1 MGFIILPLKGYLA
14 RTYLKETCTMQPS
27 YNINILVIEDNPGDQ
42 FLLTELLRSSGFNE
56 GLTSVSASMREA
68 LILLE
73 NNKVDI
79 VLLDLT
85 LPDSSGIESF
95 LALEKYIQ
103 IVPVVILSGMS
114 DMKVALDAINL
125 GAQDYLIKGDFD
137 EKLLAKTILYSIERS
152 NSLRALKESNE
163 KYDFISKATNDMIW
177 DWDLVTG
184 VVNRS
189 KEGWKKILRVVDGE
203 VPTHQRGWDDRVH
216 PDDREKVAAVHNAV
230 LSDKSDFF
238 EIECRVQRDDRTYA
252 YIHDRG
258 FVIRNRQDNAIK
270 LIGATRDITERKEA
284 EIMLANSEKRFR
296 ALIENSSDGLIIVDA
311 SGVTLDISPSAQ
323 RILSYTRQEYMNTDS
338 FSHIHASHKEM
349 VSQALIN
356 LVKVADASTSI
367 EYMYQRGTGDYT
379 WIEATFH
386 NQMHEPVVNA
396 IVINFRDIS
405 ERKMVEEEL
414 KKLSHIARETN
425 NAVVITDA
433 EGHIQWVNEAFTRI
447 TEYAL
452 SEVIGK
458 TPGNCLQGAETSPVT
473 VRYMRIKLAN
483 ERSFDCDLIN
493 YTKSG
498 EKYWIR
504 IQCQPQFDNQ
514 NKLIGWF
521 ALTTNITNEKEADN
535 NIKISEEKYRSLFEF
550 NPNAIIVWDPADFR
564 VLEVNNRAVQEYG
577 YSKEEFL
584 KITVLHFR
592 PASDYTRMR
601 ALAKAFFE
609 NNALTYTVTREHVHK
624 NGEILPMNYVSR
636 CISYKG
642 KIAILSMGTN
652 MKEKLKLEKELEDER
667 TQKQFEI
674 TEAVITAQEK
684 ERKEIGEE
692 LHDNVNQILAG
703 SLLYLGLS
711 RKDIA
716 REIPFLKET
725 EKLIN
730 AAIFELRNLS
740 HSLIP
745 PRLPESELSEALDN
759 IIKITSVTG
768 IAVYKEF
775 VHIEKELISPKLQL
789 SIYRIVQEQFGNILK
804 HAQAKN
810 IYLSVVNQNN
820 VVQLSIKD
828 DGKGFDTR
836 IKSKGVGL
844 MNIKARA
851 SLFDSKVAIRS
862 AVGRGCELKISF
874 IQTERTASSA
884 AVNDDE

>member
-1 MGFIILPLKGYLA
+1 
-14 RTYLKETCTMQPS
+14 MQPS

-42 FLLTELLRSSGFNE
+42 FLLTELLKSSGFGE
-56 GLTSVSASMREA
+56 GSTSTSASMNEA
-68 LILLE
+68 LVLLDH
-73 NNKVDI
+73 NKVDI
-79 VLLDLT
+79 ILLDLT

-95 LALEKYIQ
+95 LALQKYIQ
-103 IVPVVILSGMS
+103 LVPVVILSGMS

-163 KYDFISKATNDMIW
+163 KYDIISKATNDMIW
-177 DWDLVTG
+177 DWHLETG

-189 KEGWKKILRVVDGE
+189 KEGWKKILRVEDENVPHGE
-203 VPTHQRGWDDRVH
+203 NDWDSRIH
-216 PDDREKVAAVHNAV
+216 PDDRDDVEIVKDGLNENG
-230 LSDKSDFF
+230 KDFF
-238 EIECRVQRDDRTYA
+238 EVECRVKRNDGSYA

-258 FVIRNRQDNAIK
+258 FVIRNEHGKAVRMM
-270 LIGATRDITERKEA
+270 GATQDITERKEA
-284 EIMLANSEKRFR
+284 ELKLANSEKRFR

-311 SGVTLDISPSAQ
+311 LGSTLDISPSAQ
-323 RILSYTRQEYMNTDS
+323 RILGYSREVFMAMDG
-338 FSHIHASHKEM
+338 FEPIHPLHKQLVAE
-349 VSQALIN
+349 LLLG
-356 LVKVADASTSI
+356 LVKEADATSTI
-367 EYMYQRGTGDYT
+367 EYLYKKKDGQYT
-379 WIEATFH
+379 WIESTFH

-405 ERKMVEEEL
+405 ERKAVEEEL
-414 KKLSHIARETN
+414 KKLSQIARETN

-433 EGHIQWVNEAFTRI
+433 AGKIQWVNEAFTAI
-447 TEYAL
+447 TEFSL
-452 SEVIGK
+452 SDVVGK
-458 TPGNCLQGAETSPVT
+458 KPGECLQGPETSLIAI
-473 VRYMRIKLAN
+473 RYMRIKLSN
-483 ERSFDCDLIN
+483 KRPFDCDVIN
-493 YTKSG
+493 YKKSG

-514 NKLIGWF
+514 HNLIGWF
-521 ALTTNITNEKEADN
+521 AITTNITSEKEADK
-535 NIKISEEKYRSLFEF
+535 NIKLSEEKYRSLFDF
-550 NPNAIIVWDPADFR
+550 NPNSIVIWDPVTFH
-564 VLEVNNRAVQEYG
+564 VLEVNSKAAQEYG

-584 KITVLHFR
+584 KMTVLDFR
-592 PASDYTRMR
+592 AASDYNRVR
-601 ALAKAFFE
+601 ALAKAFIE
-609 NNALTYTVTREHVHK
+609 NNALTYTATREHLHK
-624 NGEILPMNYVSR
+624 TGEILPMNYVSR
-636 CISYKG
+636 CIRYKG
-642 KIAILSMGTN
+642 KIAILAMGTN
-652 MKEKLKLEKELEDER
+652 MREKLKLEKALEDEK

-711 RKDIA
+711 RKDID
-716 REIPFLKET
+716 REIPFLRET

-759 IIKITSVTG
+759 IIKITSATG

-775 VHIEKELISPKLQL
+775 VHIEKKLISPKLQL
-789 SIYRIVQEQFGNILK
+789 AIYRIVQEQFSNILK
-804 HAQAKN
+804 HAQAKS

-844 MNIKARA
+844 MNIQARA
-851 SLFDSKVAIRS
+851 SLFESKVAIRS
-862 AVGRGCELKISF
+862 AVGKGCELKINFLQNNFPARSEA
-874 IQTERTASSA
+874 INGEK
-884 AVNDDE
+884 

>member
-1 MGFIILPLKGYLA
+1 
-14 RTYLKETCTMQPS
+14 MQPS

-42 FLLTELLRSSGFNE
+42 FLLTELLKSSGFGE
-56 GLTSVSASMREA
+56 GFTSISNSMKEA
-68 LILLE
+68 LLLLE
-73 NNKVDI
+73 QNKVDI

-95 LALEKYIQ
+95 LALQKYIQ
-103 IVPVVILSGMS
+103 LVPVVILSGMS

-163 KYDFISKATNDMIW
+163 KYDLISKATNDMIW
-177 DWDLVTG
+177 DWDLETG

-189 KEGWKKILRVVDGE
+189 KEGWKKILRVEEDHVPIGE
-203 VPTHQRGWDDRVH
+203 NDWDCRIH
-216 PDDREKVAAVHNAV
+216 PDDRESVEIIKEDLNKQ
-230 LSDKSDFF
+230 DKDFF
-238 EIECRVQRDDRTYA
+238 EVECRVKRNDGTYA

-258 FVIRNRQDNAIK
+258 FVIRNEDGKAIK
-270 LIGATRDITERKEA
+270 MMGATQDITQRKEA
-284 EIMLANSEKRFR
+284 EIKLANSEKRFR

-311 SGVTLDISPSAQ
+311 SGSTLDISPSAQ
-323 RILSYTRQEYMNTDS
+323 RILEYSRQAFMEMEG
-338 FSHIHASHKEM
+338 FAPIHPLHKQL
-349 VSQALIN
+349 VADLLIN
-356 LVKVADASTSI
+356 LVKVPDASAAI
-367 EYMYQRGTGDYT
+367 EYLYQKGNGEYT
-379 WIEATFH
+379 WIESTFH

-405 ERKMVEEEL
+405 ERKAVEEEL
-414 KKLSHIARETN
+414 KKLSHIARETSN
-425 NAVVITDA
+425 SVVITDA
-433 EGHIQWVNEAFTRI
+433 VGKIQWVNEAFTRI
-447 TEYAL
+447 TEFTL
-452 SEVIGK
+452 PEVKGK
-458 TPGNCLQGAETSPVT
+458 KPGDFLKGAETSPIT
-473 VRYMRIKLAN
+473 NRYMRIKLSNARPF
-483 ERSFDCDLIN
+483 ECDVVN

-498 EKYWIR
+498 VKYWIR
-504 IQCQPQFDNQ
+504 IQCQPQFDSVG
-514 NKLIGWF
+514 KLIGFF
-521 ALTTNITNEKEADN
+521 AMQTDITLAKEADN
-535 NIKISEEKYRSLFEF
+535 NIKLSEEKYRSLFDF
-550 NPNAIIVWDPADFR
+550 NPNSIIIWDPATFQ
-564 VLEVNNRAVQEYG
+564 VLEVNNKAAQEYG

-584 KITVLHFR
+584 KMTVLDFR
-592 PASDYTRMR
+592 AASDYNRVR

-609 NNALTYTVTREHVHK
+609 NNALTYTATREHLHK
-624 NGEILPMNYVSR
+624 SGEILPMNYVSR
-636 CISYKG
+636 CIKYKG
-642 KIAILSMGTN
+642 KIAILAMGN
-652 MKEKLKLEKELEDER
+652 NIREKLKLEKELEDEKR
-667 TQKQFEI
+667 QKQFEI

-711 RKDIA
+711 RKDID
-716 REIPFLKET
+716 RDIPFLRET

-759 IIKITSVTG
+759 IIKITTVTG

-775 VHIEKELISPKLQL
+775 VHIEKKLISPKLQL

-810 IYLSVVNQNN
+810 IYLSVINQNN

-844 MNIKARA
+844 MNIQARA
-851 SLFDSKVAIRS
+851 SLFDSKVSIKS
-862 AVGRGCELKISF
+862 AVGKGCELKINFSQANF
-874 IQTERTASSA
+874 PATAE
-884 AVNDDE
+884 VLHGEK